1 MVISQFI
8 DHTLLKP
15 TATPEDIHLL
25 CEEAINHNFFAVC
38 VNGCYVS
45 TAKKNL
51 NNTAVRIAAVVG
63 FPLGASSSESKIEE
77 ARLYVKDG
85 ADEIDMVIN
94 LGYLKA
100 KKYEAVTNEIE
111 EIKKAIGDKILK
123 VILEICFLTDEEV
136 RIACQL
142 AKKAGADYV
151 KTSTG
156 FGAAGATEHAV
167 KIMMDEVGDS
177 LKIKASGGIKDLA
190 TAKKYIDLGVSRIGT
205 SSGVAIVTSIKND
218 LDEHTY

>member
-1 MVISQFI
+1 MDITHFI

-15 TATPEDIHLL
+15 TATSEDINRL
-25 CEEAINHNFFAVC
+25 CEEAKKYDFMAVC

-51 NNTAVRIAAVVG
+51 KNTAIKVAAVVG

-77 ARLYVKDG
+77 ARICVKDG

-94 LGYLKA
+94 LGFLKA
-100 KKYEAVTNEIE
+100 KNYEAVAKEIE
-111 EIKKAIGDKILK
+111 EVKKTIGDKILK
-123 VILEICFLTDEEV
+123 VILEICFLTDEEIK
-136 RIACQL
+136 IACQL
-142 AKKAGADYV
+142 TKKSGADYV

-156 FGAAGATEHAV
+156 FGIAGATEHAV
-167 KIMMDEVGDS
+167 KIMMYEVGEF

-190 TAKKYIDLGVSRIGT
+190 TAQKYIDLGVSRIGT
-205 SSGVAIVTSIKND
+205 SSGVEIVTSLKNKSR
-218 LDEHTY
+218 